1 MKINNKS
8 VKVVYNLLKK
18 RNYKLI
24 GLGSEFDIFGS
35 KIFQSMLRSGFDT
48 TTLFLGNLVFNHH
61 KNDPY
66 LDSIINRII
75 KDIRFTYFVSF
86 SQTNYSY
93 SCSCNKGFYDCDNC
107 SYGLIECPYCSEIED
122 GEVCPGCSGEG
133 HIECSECEGLGEISC
148 PDCEGGRI
156 DGEPYVDIHVYAAY
170 SLNNDVNNYIR
181 KKLEKNEHIPFSE
194 LRENDDIK
202 FFCGKNYCLSI
213 VVEDYGDYVN
223 NTICLSID
231 EKYHNKTFVLKQF
244 DSSDVKLRADDRYN
258 KFLNIRLYD
267 PDFIE
272 DEIYKLFRDESI
284 EY

>member
-75 KDIRFTYFVSF
+75 
-86 SQTNYSY
+86 N
-93 SCSCNKGFYDCDNC
+93 
-107 SYGLIECPYCSEIED
+107 
-122 GEVCPGCSGEG
+122 
-133 HIECSECEGLGEISC
+133 
-148 PDCEGGRI
+148 EGGRI